1 MSPIQNKSLYPI
13 LEHYTGSVITS
24 VDATVHGNF
33 MFNTKEGNTGFLI
46 KDILGKNWLIQ
57 IDGESVDSIEKEVFD
72 TLVNP
77 DSKSTLEDYLDKL
90 HILVLSD
97 DVKYRSKVLVSKMS
111 SILEEY
117 ILNSDFVPSKEIR
130 IGTFSIFG
138 FKNKRFTYCLN

>member
-1 MSPIQNKSLYPI
+1 MTPIQNKSLYPI

-24 VDATVHGNF
+24 VDAIVHGNF
-33 MFNTKEGNTGFLI
+33 AFSTKDGNNGFLI

-90 HILVLSD
+90 HVLALSD
-97 DVKYRSKVLVSKMS
+97 NVKYRSKVLVSKMS
-111 SILEEY
+111 AILEEY
-117 ILNSDFVPSKEIR
+117 ILNSDFVPNKELR

>member
-1 MSPIQNKSLYPI
+1 
-13 LEHYTGSVITS
+13 
-24 VDATVHGNF
+24 
-33 MFNTKEGNTGFLI
+33 
-46 KDILGKNWLIQ
+46 
-57 IDGESVDSIEKEVFD
+57 VDSIEKEVFD